1 MMGDEKKENLFNLAE
16 NASLRE
22 REKSIDLGIG
32 YSVTENTW
40 EVIVRYIKE
49 TATQEQSL
57 YQILYENLKDE
68 EDWTKVKCVEL
79 WGGYAILTIPESMVN
94 KIANL
99 PMILFMEKPKR
110 FFFV

>member
-1 MMGDEKKENLFNLAE
+1 M
-16 NASLRE
+16 
-22 REKSIDLGIG
+22 
-32 YSVTENTW
+32 
-40 EVIVRYIKE
+40 IVRYIKE